1 MRRRT
6 SAVRLLAA
14 SLTAAV
20 VGCASTDGTTG
31 GTAGAPLAAFATDFL
46 RQVLAAFLL

>member
-1 MRRRT
+1 MRRRA

-14 SLTAAV
+14 PLTAVV
-20 VGCASTDGTTG
+20 VGCASTGGTTAD
-31 GTAGAPLAAFATDFL
+31 TAGAQLAAFAADLL